1 MDGVCLQNKSYKPS
15 NMAWATTELRFY
27 HSINGQKSIN
37 KKNKRNYIIYN
48 ALQCEYIE
56 NNVDLDLEL
65 DSNCGNTPD
74 WR

>member
-37 KKNKRNYIIYN
+37 KKIKEPISFTMH
-48 ALQCEYIE
+48 C
-56 NNVDLDLEL
+56 NV
-65 DSNCGNTPD
+65 SI
-74 WR
+74 